1 MRRLLGLTL
10 LLSALQATAAVSAQD
25 GSGQTITLAQP
36 AQRILTLVPH
46 ATEMLYAIGAGDKLV
61 ATVEYS
67 DHPDAAKR
75 LPRVG
80 SFTGFSLEE
89 VMRQRPDLVVAWRDG
104 GAPRELERL
113 RGLGIPVYLSHPLQ
127 PDDVAKEMLALGRL
141 AGVNE
146 SAAKAAGG
154 YRQRLADLRRR
165 YGERAPVRVFYQVS
179 QTPIFTVS
187 DQSFMGPLI
196 RLCGG
201 VNVFRDVRQPA
212 PQVSAATVVASRPQ
226 VILAGDEASLRMWRR
241 WQTLPAVAKDALFA
255 LPGDAMV
262 VPGPRLVDGAEALCL
277 VLDTARQRL
286 GLTAK

>member
-1 MRRLLGLTL
+1 MKRLLALAL
-10 LLSALQATAAVSAQD
+10 LLGALPAMAAVSAQD

-67 DHPDAAKR
+67 NHPEAAKR

-80 SFTGFSLEE
+80 SFTGFSLEA
-89 VMRQRPDLVVAWRDG
+89 VMRQRPDLVVAWSDG
-104 GAPRELERL
+104 GAPRELERV
-113 RGLGIPVYLSHPLQ
+113 RSLGIPVYLSHPLQ

-141 AGVNE
+141 AGVD
-146 SAAKAAGG
+146 AAAGKAAAS
-154 YRQRLADLRRR
+154 YRQRLADLRQR
-165 YGERAPVRVFYQVS
+165 YGARAPVRVFYQVS
-179 QTPIFTVS
+179 QMPIFTVS

-196 RLCGG
+196 SLCGG
-201 VNVFRDVRQPA
+201 VNVFGDVRLPA
-212 PQVSAATVVASRPQ
+212 PQVSAATVVAARPQ
-226 VILAGDEASLRMWRR
+226 AILAGDEASLRSWRR
-241 WQTLPAVAKDALFA
+241 WPALPAVAGNALFA

-262 VPGPRLVDGAEALCL
+262 VPGPRLVDGAAALCL
-277 VLDTARQRL
+277 ALDTARQRL

>member
-1 MRRLLGLTL
+1 MKR
-10 LLSALQATAAVSAQD
+10 LSALALLLGALPAMAAVSAQD

-67 DHPDAAKR
+67 NHPEAAKR

-80 SFTGFSLEE
+80 SFTGFSLEA
-89 VMRQRPDLVVAWRDG
+89 VMRQRPDLVVAWSDG
-104 GAPRELERL
+104 GAPRELERV
-113 RGLGIPVYLSHPLQ
+113 RSLGIPVYLSHPLQ

-141 AGVNE
+141 AGVD
-146 SAAKAAGG
+146 AAAGKVAAS
-154 YRQRLADLRRR
+154 YRQRLADLRQR
-165 YGERAPVRVFYQVS
+165 YGARAPVRVFYQVS
-179 QTPIFTVS
+179 QMPIFTVS

-196 RLCGG
+196 SLCGG
-201 VNVFRDVRQPA
+201 VNVFGDVRLPA
-212 PQVSAATVVASRPQ
+212 PQVSAATVVAARPQ
-226 VILAGDEASLRMWRR
+226 AILAGDEASLRSWRR
-241 WQTLPAVAKDALFA
+241 WPALPAVAGNALFA

-262 VPGPRLVDGAEALCL
+262 VPGPRLVDGAAALCL
-277 VLDTARQRL
+277 ALDTARQRL

>member
-1 MRRLLGLTL
+1 MKRLLGLTL
-10 LLSALQATAAVSAQD
+10 LLSALPAPAAVSVQD
-25 GSGQTITLAQP
+25 GSGRTITLAQP

-61 ATVEYS
+61 ATVEHS

-141 AGVNE
+141 TGADAG
-146 SAAKAAGG
+146 AGKAAAS

-165 YGERAPVRVFYQVS
+165 YGARVPVRVFYQVS
-179 QTPIFTVS
+179 QTPIFTIS

-201 VNVFRDVRQPA
+201 VNVFGELKQPA
-212 PQVSAATVVASRPQ
+212 AQVSAATVVTARPQ
-226 VILAGDEASLRMWRR
+226 AILAGDEASLRMWRR
-241 WQTLPAVAKDALFA
+241 WQALPAVAKDALFA

-262 VPGPRLVDGAEALCL
+262 VPGPRLADGAAALCL
-277 VLDTARQRL
+277 ALDTARQRL

>member
-1 MRRLLGLTL
+1 MKRLLALVL
-10 LLSALQATAAVSAQD
+10 LLGALPAMAAVSAQD

-67 DHPDAAKR
+67 NHPEAAKR

-80 SFTGFSLEE
+80 SFTGFSLEA
-89 VMRQRPDLVVAWRDG
+89 VMRQRPDLVVAWSDG
-104 GAPRELERL
+104 GAPRELERV
-113 RGLGIPVYLSHPLQ
+113 RSLGIPVYLSHPLQ

-141 AGVNE
+141 AGVD
-146 SAAKAAGG
+146 AAAGKAAAS
-154 YRQRLADLRRR
+154 YRQRLADLRQR
-165 YGERAPVRVFYQVS
+165 YGARAPVRVFYQVS
-179 QTPIFTVS
+179 QMPIFTVS

-196 RLCGG
+196 SLCGG
-201 VNVFRDVRQPA
+201 VNVFGDVRLPA
-212 PQVSAATVVASRPQ
+212 PQVSAATVVAARPQ
-226 VILAGDEASLRMWRR
+226 AILAGDEASLRSWRR
-241 WQTLPAVAKDALFA
+241 WPALPAVAGNALFA

-262 VPGPRLVDGAEALCL
+262 VPGPRLVDGAAALCL
-277 VLDTARQRL
+277 ALDTARQRL